1 MRAPS
6 ALDWK
11 SEAAAQR
18 ETEADRGRGEEFEL
32 RVARDAC
39 PELLQKIGK
48 QAGRHIDAAEPR
60 RAAISVIPCPYRP
73 DRESRSDSLQLP
85 DAGKA
90 CPDGIDAQRH
100 ELLKESAAIQ
110 QAADR
115 ETSNDRDSAGECGAQ
130 SEPPVVQPD
139 PKQCRDRSGNQAMF
153 IKSSKHHEQNCG
165 LDRAIMRL
173 EVQGPDQSRSHD
185 RQCRQV
191 GIIHPDII
199 VEERNTVARNQ
210 NAATVAASRVPA
222 NSRTQAAVHKA
233 TIATATKERKRPR

>member
-1 MRAPS
+1 M
-6 ALDWK
+6 
-11 SEAAAQR
+11 
-18 ETEADRGRGEEFEL
+18 
-32 RVARDAC
+32 
-39 PELLQKIGK
+39 
-48 QAGRHIDAAEPR
+48 
-60 RAAISVIPCPYRP
+60 
-73 DRESRSDSLQLP
+73 QLP

-90 CPDGIDAQRH
+90 CPDGIDAERH

-115 ETSNDRDSAGECGAQ
+115 KTSNDRDSAGECGAQ

-153 IKSSKHHEQNCG
+153 IKSSKYHEQNCG

-199 VEERNTVARNQ
+199 VEETKHGGKEPKRSHRCREPRSGKQPHAGGDTQGCDCYRDEGEKTAQINRLTIGER
-210 NAATVAASRVPA
+210 REHA
-222 NSRTQAAVHKA
+222 NEIKR
-233 TIATATKERKRPR
+233 ERRIVVGAERSG